1 MTTGT
6 RVYFVWVTSIEGTD
20 HAVTDEVMAAGI
32 KAGTGEYSAVC
43 GVVVLADLMT
53 APPGPRCSCCVAYL
67 RPAPSLPV
75 KRVRRVWVWALVGRV
90 FGRWAVWF
98 PVVSGG
104 GVAPSTAALP
114 DARRPVI
121 GAADPIE
128 MPPRFLGSAAP
139 SFGGAL

>member
-1 MTTGT
+1 VTS
-6 RVYFVWVTSIEGTD
+6 RQYVVWVTSIESTD
-20 HAVTDEVMAAGI
+20 HAVTDEAMTVGI
-32 KAGTGEYSAVC
+32 KARKGEYSAVC
-43 GVVVLADLMT
+43 GALVLPHSMLT
-53 APPGPRCSCCVAYL
+53 PPGPRCPRCVAHL
-67 RPAPSLPV
+67 RPAPCLPV
-75 KRVRRVWVWALVGRV
+75 KRVRRGWVRVLVGRV

-128 MPPRFLGSAAP
+128 MPPQFLGSAAP
-139 SFGGAL
+139 SLGGAL